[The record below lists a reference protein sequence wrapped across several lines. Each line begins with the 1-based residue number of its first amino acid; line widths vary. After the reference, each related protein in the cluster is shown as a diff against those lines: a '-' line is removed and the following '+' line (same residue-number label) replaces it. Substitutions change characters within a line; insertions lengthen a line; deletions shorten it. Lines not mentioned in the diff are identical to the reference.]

1 MLKLRLLVLLAIA
14 GCGSS
19 SPPATQPTAPPSPA
33 PVADAAVDAA
43 PDALPDA
50 LLNAPAWIFRYS
62 TADRKET
69 WTLRRDGGAA
79 LLIVESAQ
87 GERRYVGTARES
99 DASIALDVST
109 GSAKMVLDCKRE
121 KLAVSATCNDK
132 KAKPLDVLNCYHADF
147 KTPMPFGPAPGIE
160 YVVDASCNGYRKVVA
175 P

>member
-1 MLKLRLLVLLAIA
+1 MSNLRFLVPLAIA

-19 SPPATQPTAPPSPA
+19 APPATQPSTPPSPA
-33 PVADAAVDAA
+33 PVADAAVEAT

-50 LLNAPAWIFRYS
+50 LLDAPASIFRYS

-69 WTLRRDGGAA
+69 WTLRRDGGTA
-79 LLIVESAQ
+79 LLIVETAQ

-99 DASIALDVST
+99 DTSIVLDVATSN
-109 GSAKMVLDCKRE
+109 AKMALDCKRE
-121 KLAVSATCNDK
+121 KLAVSAKCNDK
-132 KAKPLDVLNCYHADF
+132 KAKPIDVLNCYHADF

-160 YVVDASCNGYRKVVA
+160 YVVDASCNGYRKVA